1 MTVLKAFLA
10 IKCPAAGVIEFK
22 KCKACEHKNYE
33 SMTEYVVECNIENFG
48 KSLEKI
54 SEKFSE
60 KVSGKIFPENSRN
73 RARSEP
79 SMHARNAGKR
89 GAECALA
96 SGARGVGIASMVT
109 PPRLD
114 LLCAEKFSSTRP
126 TVVVNYPYEVRTP
139 GVR

>member
-1 MTVLKAFLA
+1 MSGSA
-10 IKCPAAGVIEFK
+10 PAAGVIEFK

-60 KVSGKIFPENSRN
+60 KVSEKIFPENSRN

-96 SGARGVGIASMVT
+96 SGARVLGLRVWLR
-109 PPRLD
+109 RLD
-114 LLCAEKFSSTRP
+114 
-126 TVVVNYPYEVRTP
+126 
-139 GVR
+139 